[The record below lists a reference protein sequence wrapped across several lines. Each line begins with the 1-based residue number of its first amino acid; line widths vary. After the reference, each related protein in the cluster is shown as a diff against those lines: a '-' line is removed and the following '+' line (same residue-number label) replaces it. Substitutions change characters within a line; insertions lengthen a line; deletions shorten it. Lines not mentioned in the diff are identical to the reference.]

1 MELVPFIE
9 SAMFVRD
16 EQPRARHDADSG
28 SRIIPLRISHRPSFP
43 DTPSNETVMPDSAS
57 LQHLFPALQEI
68 PAEFRLASPIHQRV
82 SLVDGELR
90 PWDGATKTVLSPVCV
105 RQADGSVEQVEI
117 GSYPVMGE
125 TESDAAL
132 DAAVRAYDAGR
143 GEWPTMKVEQRIACM
158 QDFIKRMVAQ
168 RELVVNL
175 IMWEI
180 GKSLADS
187 QKEFDRTVTYMTQT
201 IDALKELDNANSRF
215 VIAEGTIGQIR
226 RTPLGVVLC
235 MGPYNYPLNE
245 TFATLIPAL
254 LMGNTVVFKPPQYGT
269 LLFEPLLEAF
279 RDAFPKGVI
288 NTIYAPGAVVVPH
301 MLASGKINVLA
312 LIGSSKVADHL
323 KKQHPKSH
331 RLRAILG
338 LDAKNA
344 AIVLP
349 DADLDLT
356 VKECLLGAL
365 SFNGQRCTALKMLLV
380 HRSIVDE
387 FLKRFTAALEQLKI
401 GMPWEKGVSITP
413 LPGMHRTAYMTD
425 AIDDAK
431 AKGAQVVNHQGG
443 EFSKTLFYPAVVYPV
458 SEGMKLYREEQ
469 FGPIIPVAPFD
480 DVETALDYVTTSE
493 HGQQVSIFGSDPAQI
508 GALVDPLVNQVCRVN
523 INCQCQRG
531 PDVFPFAGR
540 KDSAE
545 GTLSVSDALRAFSI
559 RSMVAAKQ
567 TDSSKQLLDSIVSDH
582 HSKFINTGFIF

>member
-1 MELVPFIE
+1 VITGALAIMD
-9 SAMFVRD
+9 RD
-16 EQPRARHDADSG
+16 RLSK
-28 SRIIPLRISHRPSFP
+28 
-43 DTPSNETVMPDSAS
+43 
-57 LQHLFPALQEI
+57 LFPKADQI
-68 PAEFRLASPIHQRV
+68 PADYRLASPIHQRV
-82 SLVDGELR
+82 SLVAGDLVRWSGNSK
-90 PWDGATKTVLSPVCV
+90 AVLSPVCV
-105 RQADGSVEQVEI
+105 KLPNGELQQLEI

-125 TESDAAL
+125 AESDAAL
-132 DAAVRAYDAGR
+132 DAAVAAYDSGR
-143 GEWPTMKVEQRIACM
+143 GEWPTMSVAERIDCM
-158 QDFIKRMVAQ
+158 QDFVKQMVARR
-168 RELVVNL
+168 REVSQL

-187 QKEFDRTVTYMTQT
+187 EKEFDRTVDYIKAT
-201 IDALKELDNANSRF
+201 ITALKTLDNDNSRF
-215 VIAEGTIGQIR
+215 HVVEGTIGQIR

-269 LLFEPLLEAF
+269 LLFTPLLEAF
-279 RDAFPKGVI
+279 RTAFPKGVI
-288 NTIYAPGAVVVPH
+288 NTVYAPGAVVVPR

-344 AIVLP
+344 AIILP
-349 DADLDLT
+349 DADIELT
-356 VKECLLGAL
+356 VKECLLGTL
-365 SFNGQRCTALKMLLV
+365 SFNGQRCTALKMLIV
-380 HRSIVDE
+380 HRSIADR
-387 FLKRFTAALEQLKI
+387 FLQRFTEELAKLKI

-413 LPGMHRTAYMTD
+413 LPGLHRTKYMTEAIED
-425 AIDDAK
+425 AQ
-431 AKGAQVVNHQGG
+431 AKGARVVNDGG
-443 EFSKTLFYPAVVYPV
+443 GTFAMTLFYPAVVYPV
-458 SEGMKLYREEQ
+458 KEGMMLYREEQ
-469 FGPIIPVAPFD
+469 FGPIIPVMPFD
-480 DVETALDYVTTSE
+480 NIDDALEYVITSD
-493 HGQQVSIFGSDPAQI
+493 HGQQVSVFGSNPEQI
-508 GALVDPLVNQVCRVN
+508 GKLVDPLVNQVCRVN

-545 GTLSVSDALRAFSI
+545 GTLSVTDALRSFSI

-567 TDSSKQLLDSIVSDH
+567 TDDSEKLLDSIVLGH
-582 HSKFINTGFIF
+582 KSKFINTRFIF